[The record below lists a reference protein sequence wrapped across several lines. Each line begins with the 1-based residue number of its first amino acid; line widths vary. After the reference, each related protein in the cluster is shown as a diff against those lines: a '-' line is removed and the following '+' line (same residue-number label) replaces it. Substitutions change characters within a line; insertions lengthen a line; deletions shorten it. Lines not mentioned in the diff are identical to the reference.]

1 MTKNNAIKILVTGG
15 CGFVGSNVCIY
26 LKNKKFNVYS
36 LDNLSRKGS
45 QFNLRVLSQNK
56 IHNFKYDIENS
67 KKINSLPKFNLIID
81 CCAEAAIEISKKD
94 IDRVINTNLIGTI
107 NVLKKIKKDKSK
119 IIFISSSRV
128 NSISSINKLID
139 NKKKLNKKIRVKKL
153 INEKFDK
160 FKPKSIYGL
169 TKHASEMF
177 IEEFSYAFGIKY
189 IINRCGVISGP
200 LQFGKQDQGFVS
212 LWVWSHIMKKNL
224 KYIGYGGTG
233 QQIRDVLHIND
244 LCELIEKQ
252 ILNFNKKY
260 NDIFCVGGSKKSY
273 TSLRDLTKYCEKITG
288 NKIKISKEQKT
299 SIYDIPYFITDN
311 TKVKKAYNWAPKRNI
326 KKIVS
331 DIYVW
336 LKKDKKKLTKY
347 L

>member
-1 MTKNNAIKILVTGG
+1 MKILITGG
-15 CGFVGSNVCIY
+15 CGFVGSNLAIY
-26 LKNKKFNVYS
+26 LKENKIAKKIDS
-36 LDNLSRKGS
+36 LDNLSRQGS
-45 QFNLRVLSQNK
+45 FLNYKRLKKKNIK
-56 IHNFKYDIENS
+56 NFKADIS
-67 KKINSLPKFNLIID
+67 SSYFLKKLPKYDLIID
-81 CCAEAAIEISKKD
+81 CCAEAAVEASKKE
-94 IDRVINTNLIGTI
+94 IDRVFFTNLVGTFNI
-107 NVLKKIKKDKSK
+107 LKKCKNDKSN
-119 IIFISSSRV
+119 IIFLSSSRIY
-128 NSISSINKLID
+128 SISSLRKIKNK
-139 NKKKLNKKIRVKKL
+139 NFL
-153 INEKFDK
+153 INENFNTT
-160 FKPKSIYGL
+160 KPKSIYGFC
-169 TKHASEMF
+169 KKSSEEL
-177 IEEFSYAFGIKY
+177 IKEFSYLYNIKY
-189 IINRCGVISGP
+189 IINRLGVISGP
-200 LQFGKQDQGFVS
+200 WQFGKQDQGFVS

-252 ILNFNKKY
+252 ILNFNKKH